1 MLRLKPYDVKCVI
14 CSITNLILS
23 RISANTDK
31 DSSLLIE
38 STVKQTDHWSIMYG
52 SEFSGL
58 MFDARYLQQ
67 IPLYFMDF
75 IHSFY
80 SKSKNFQL
88 QSSSSKR
95 DTFLLIFAKV
105 FFSGNNFYFFISPI
119 LAKVS
124 LIGKSQFSRKKC
136 SK

>member
-105 FFSGNNFYFFISPI
+105 FFSGNNFYFFYFTYF
-119 LAKVS
+119 
-124 LIGKSQFSRKKC
+124 GKSLSYWKK
-136 SK
+136 SVFTKKVF